1 MNQNNN
7 FVLSERSKNNLKGVD
22 ERLVKIVEQAIK
34 ETTLDFAVTEG
45 LRSPQRQQQL
55 VSEGKSQTLKSKHL
69 TGHAVDLAAI
79 VDGKISWDKPYYFQ
93 LAEVMKKVAA
103 DQNVK
108 IRWGGDFKSFFDGP
122 HFELM

>member
-1 MNQNNN
+1 
-7 FVLSERSKNNLKGVD
+7 
-22 ERLVKIVEQAIK
+22 VEQAIK
-34 ETTLDFAVTEG
+34 ETPLDFAVTEG
-45 LRSPQRQQQL
+45 LRSPQRQKQL